1 MVLADVTFGQ
11 VLLTVLEVL
20 FAAWL
25 MILFVII
32 SDLFRDHSMSGWGKA
47 AWVIFLIFVPFLAA
61 LVYLI
66 ARGDGM
72 RERSLAQQQEAQ
84 KQLDTYIQQTASS
97 GGGSA
102 ADEPTKLARLHD
114 EKKLGRGVRTG
125 QGQDRRLAR
134 AERRGPRHPVQGGL
148 GAGPRGRGLPHRAP
162 AERPGERTRG
172 AAPSGGPAAAAAGR
186 PGRGFPVNRHGHTRL
201 NHLEGARR
209 AVGIQVSLAHG

>member
-11 VLLTVLEVL
+11 VLLTVLEVFL

-32 SDLFRDHSMSGWGKA
+32 SDLFRDHSISGWGKA

-102 ADEPTKLARLHD
+102 ADELTKLARLHD
-114 EKKLGRGVRTG
+114 EKKLS
-125 QGQDRRLAR
+125 DEEFER
-134 AERRGPRHPVQGGL
+134 AKAKIV
-148 GAGPRGRGLPHRAP
+148 A
-162 AERPGERTRG
+162 
-172 AAPSGGPAAAAAGR
+172 
-186 PGRGFPVNRHGHTRL
+186 
-201 NHLEGARR
+201 
-209 AVGIQVSLAHG
+209 

>member
-11 VLLTVLEVL
+11 VLLAVLEVFL

-32 SDLFRDHSMSGWGKA
+32 GDLFRDHSISGWGKA

-84 KQLDTYIQQTASS
+84 KQLDTYIRQTAST
-97 GGGSA
+97 GGGDSA
-102 ADEPTKLARLHD
+102 ADQLTKLAKLHD
-114 EKKLGRGVRTG
+114 DKKLS
-125 QGQDRRLAR
+125 DEEFER
-134 AERRGPRHPVQGGL
+134 AKAKIV
-148 GAGPRGRGLPHRAP
+148 A
-162 AERPGERTRG
+162 
-172 AAPSGGPAAAAAGR
+172 
-186 PGRGFPVNRHGHTRL
+186 
-201 NHLEGARR
+201 
-209 AVGIQVSLAHG
+209 